1 MLVSEFES
9 TIESTYP
16 KLLTWNFE
24 WALKKEKKKK
34 RKNEKKKGDIAQM
47 FCWLRTEADF
57 AFG

>member
-34 RKNEKKKGDIAQM
+34 RKNEKKKGV
-47 FCWLRTEADF
+47 
-57 AFG
+57 

>member
-1 MLVSEFES
+1 MSVSEFES
-9 TIESTYP
+9 TIESPYP

-34 RKNEKKKGDIAQM
+34 NRGIAQM